1 MRYDFDKIIKRNK
14 TGSVKWDLV
23 DAIFG
28 GENLLPMW
36 VADMDFEAPR
46 PVIDA
51 LIKRA
56 EQGVYGYNACMPS
69 YYNAMI
75 NWINKRHGWKTEK
88 DWIIFT
94 PGIVPALNMF
104 VQTFTEPG
112 DSIILQ
118 MPVYYPFMRS
128 VKKNERHILNNPLVL
143 DNDRYHMDFADLEEK
158 AKDPR
163 AKLLILCS
171 PHNPVGR
178 VWTEDELTQLGDIC
192 AKNDV
197 LVISDE
203 IHFDLM
209 LNGNRH
215 IPFASISNE
224 FLMNS
229 ITCTAPS
236 KTFNLAGL
244 QTSNIIIANPDI
256 RKKFNDTLE
265 RNGIHSPNVFGSV
278 ALEAAYQHGEEWL
291 DQVIEY
297 IEENLEFLKDFI
309 KERLPQVKVIE
320 PEATYL
326 VWLDFKELGMDKKA
340 LKKFILQKAKVAVDD
355 GYIFGSAEGDGFQRI
370 NIACPRAT
378 LEDGLKRIEKAVREL
393 GDE

>member
-1 MRYDFDKIIKRNK
+1 MKYDFDKIIKRNK
-14 TGSVKWDLV
+14 TGSVKWDLA
-23 DAIFG
+23 DDIFG
-28 GENLLPMW
+28 GKDLLPMW

-51 LIKRA
+51 LSKRS

-69 YYNAMI
+69 YYDATI
-75 NWINKRHGWKTEK
+75 NWIHKRHGWKIEK
-88 DWIIFT
+88 EWIIFT
-94 PGIVPALNMF
+94 PGIVPAINML

-112 DSIILQ
+112 DSVLLQ
-118 MPVYYPFMRS
+118 KPVYYPFMRS
-128 VKKNERHILNNPLVL
+128 VKKNERVILNNPLVL
-143 DNDRYHMDFADLEEK
+143 DNSTYYMDFADLEKK

-178 VWTEDELTQLGDIC
+178 VWIEDELTQLGNIC
-192 AKNDV
+192 VENDV

-203 IHFDLM
+203 IHFDLT

-215 IPFASISNE
+215 IPFASLSND

-244 QTSNIIIANPDI
+244 HTSNIIIANPDF

-278 ALEAAYQHGEEWL
+278 AIEAAYQHGEEWL
-291 DQVIEY
+291 AQVLIY

-309 KERLPQVKVIE
+309 KEKLPQIKVIE

-326 VWLDFKELGMDKKA
+326 VWLDFRELDMDKKA
-340 LKKFILQKAKVAVDD
+340 LKQFMLHKAKVAFDD
-355 GYIFGSAEGDGFQRI
+355 GYIFGSPEGDGFERI

-378 LEDGLKRIEKAVREL
+378 LKEGLERGEKAMREL
-393 GDE
+393 GNE